1 MQKQTV
7 IPTFSLFF
15 FLSHMSFNFNSNNT
29 SGGNKNLSKHESLTY
44 KPLTDVLNK
53 TLYPDFPIVPNN
65 KDILQLLILNYFDNK
80 NVNIETLIK
89 KDKILV
95 TDYNTCMDILSVNE
109 TVKDD
114 LFDIFFVFTCNKDI
128 DPLII
133 KHIPIMV
140 SNKQKQAFNELKNN
154 NKYKLIQLPYN
165 SFSTINKNGKIVPY
179 GVFILRFNSKDNTL
193 SKNSLYINIINKVPD
208 I

>member
-1 MQKQTV
+1 
-7 IPTFSLFF
+7 
-15 FLSHMSFNFNSNNT
+15 MSFNFNSNNT
-29 SGGNKNLSKHESLTY
+29 SGGNKNLSIHESLAY
-44 KPLTDVLNK
+44 KPLTVVLNK
-53 TLYPDFPIVPNN
+53 TLYPDFPIVPYN
-65 KDILQLLILNYFDNK
+65 KDILQLLTLNYFDNK
-80 NVNIETLIK
+80 NINIETLINK
-89 KDKILV
+89 EKILV
-95 TDYNTCMDILSVNE
+95 TDYNICMNILSLNE

-128 DPLII
+128 DPLLI

-140 SNKQKQAFNELKNN
+140 SNKQKQSYSELKND

-165 SFSTINKNGKIVPY
+165 SFSTINKNGKIAPY
-179 GVFILRFNSKDNTL
+179 GVFILRFTSKDNTL